1 MASVSDRLRAA
12 REQAGLTVEDISVRT
27 KINKT
32 FVIALERGDFHRL
45 PGEFF
50 VRAFLRTYARE
61 LGLSADTVVAD
72 YDRQRTPA
80 DVVGVSAPGDPVAP
94 MPQAAPPPAAGPTRQ
109 PPERFHPP
117 LMVPDVARPWPA
129 IAIVLIVASIV
140 FVLTRRSQ
148 DPSELGAVGTSGT
161 VSAPGAPSV
170 PAGKPEATKLIVEFR
185 PAAEVWLSATADGK
199 RVVYRLLKPGE
210 RVVIEADI
218 SLAIRAGNAGAL
230 DYSINGAAG
239 KPLGELGA
247 VREAWITREN
257 YATFLR

>member
-1 MASVSDRLRAA
+1 VASVSDRLRAA

-72 YDRQRTPA
+72 YDSERAPA
-80 DVVGVSAPGDPVAP
+80 DAVGVSAPGDPVAP
-94 MPQAAPPPAAGPTRQ
+94 MPQAAPPPAAGPAR
-109 PPERFHPP
+109 PPAQRFKAP
-117 LMVPDVARPWPA
+117 LTAPVAARPWPA
-129 IAIVLIVASIV
+129 IAIVLIVASIF

-161 VSAPGAPSV
+161 ASAPGAPAA
-170 PAGKPEATKLIVEFR
+170 PAARPEATKLTVEFR
-185 PAAEVWLSATADGK
+185 PEAEVWLSATADGK

-210 RVVIEADI
+210 RVLIEADA
-218 SLAIRAGNAGAL
+218 SVAIRVGNAGAL
-230 DYSINGAAG
+230 EYSINGAAG

-257 YATFLR
+257 YSTFLR